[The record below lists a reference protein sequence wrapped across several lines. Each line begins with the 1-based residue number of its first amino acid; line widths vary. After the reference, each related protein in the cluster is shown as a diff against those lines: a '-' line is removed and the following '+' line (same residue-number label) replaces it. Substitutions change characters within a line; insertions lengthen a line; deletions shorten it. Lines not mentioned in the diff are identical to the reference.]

1 MSRTNEHRGASFLT
15 VLTLLMAMMVLAVS
29 PVAAA
34 TADLTA
40 ELSGDQE
47 VPPVDTASTGSASV
61 SVDTDAAAGSQLCFD
76 VTSTDLEGGAVVGAH
91 IHEGAEGENGPVVVT
106 LQAVMDGKGT
116 GEGCAAD
123 AEINISA
130 EGSDDAD
137 VATFLADIIA
147 NPANYYVNV
156 HTETFTGG
164 EIRGQLEGAVEASAF
179 ASASAPAARELPDGA
194 LDATGQN
201 GGNGIAILLGIMALA
216 SASFLGYRTVAVRPT
231 R

>member
-47 VPPVDTASTGSASV
+47 VPPVDTAATGSASV
-61 SVDTDAAAGSQLCFD
+61 SVDTDAASGSQLCFD

-106 LQAVMDGKGT
+106 LQAVIDGEGT
-116 GEGCAAD
+116 GEACAAD
-123 AEINISA
+123 AEIDISA

-137 VATFLADIIA
+137 VAAFLADIIA

-164 EIRGQLEGAVEASAF
+164 EIRGQLEGA
-179 ASASAPAARELPDGA
+179 ELPDGA

>member
-15 VLTLLMAMMVLAVS
+15 VLALLMAMMVLAVS

-34 TADLTA
+34 TAEITA

-47 VPPVDTASTGSASV
+47 VPPVDTAATGSASV

-106 LQAVMDGKGT
+106 LQAVMDGEGT

-137 VATFLADIIA
+137 VAAFLADIIA

-164 EIRGQLEGAVEASAF
+164 EIRGQLEGA
-179 ASASAPAARELPDGA
+179 ELPDGA

-201 GGNGIAILLGIMALA
+201 GGNGIAILFGIMALA
-216 SASFLGYRTVAVRPT
+216 SASFLGYRTVAVRRTP
-231 R
+231 

>member
-15 VLTLLMAMMVLAVS
+15 VLALLMAMMVLAVS

-34 TADLTA
+34 TAELTA

-47 VPPVDTASTGSASV
+47 VPPVDTAATGSASV
-61 SVDTDAAAGSQLCFD
+61 SVDTDAASGSQLCFD

-106 LQAVMDGKGT
+106 LQAVMDGEGT

-137 VATFLADIIA
+137 VAAFLADIIA

-164 EIRGQLEGAVEASAF
+164 EIRGQLEGA
-179 ASASAPAARELPDGA
+179 ELPDGA

-216 SASFLGYRTVAVRPT
+216 SASFLGYRTVAVRRTP
-231 R
+231 

>member
-15 VLTLLMAMMVLAVS
+15 VLALLMAMMVLAVS

-34 TADLTA
+34 TAELTA

-47 VPPVDTASTGSASV
+47 VPPVDTAATGSASV
-61 SVDTDAAAGSQLCFD
+61 SVDTDAASGSQLCFD

-106 LQAVMDGKGT
+106 LQAVMDGEGT

-137 VATFLADIIA
+137 VAAFLADIIA

-164 EIRGQLEGAVEASAF
+164 EIRGQLKGA
-179 ASASAPAARELPDGA
+179 ELPDGA

-216 SASFLGYRTVAVRPT
+216 SASFLGYRTVAVRRTP
-231 R
+231 